1 MPLPP
6 FVPIVFWYKGVG
18 LCGHAAGASRL
29 PGVFC
34 LSELGARANE
44 TNEAAVAE
52 NFVGDEFFGADRKLD
67 MKTRRRA
74 SVKEVQKLSA
84 DAKKAVGSAGGPT
97 YGDAGKRSRPS
108 RRGSRAGSAAG
119 GDRSSPPASLS

>member
-1 MPLPP
+1 MDT
-6 FVPIVFWYKGVG
+6 
-18 LCGHAAGASRL
+18 SRL
-29 PGVFC
+29 PGVFAVFC
-34 LSELGARANE
+34 LSELGARANG

-52 NFVGDEFFGADRKLD
+52 NFDGDEFFGVDRKLD
-67 MKTRRRA
+67 IKPRRRA

-97 YGDAGKRSRPS
+97 YGADGKRSRSS

-119 GDRSSPPASLS
+119 GDRSFPPRLR